1 MQGMRGF
8 GFDDINSNVQLG
20 SYITEKEII
29 KVKEKLRML
38 TVRLFNIHDIEE
50 ETSINNEIKNETEFL
65 SSLLTI
71 KTNDLNQ
78 NKHMNNIE
86 LRQMQEEIIQEEM
99 KRQQMIQKQNIQ
111 VQQEE
116 EMPNILNE
124 NIITEF
130 TVVFRTSGPDGKA
143 FVPIQV
149 KFKPDDKVSKII
161 EKYRIKS
168 GDQDPNKK
176 FIFNAKNLKPN
187 LSADEVGLCNNSNI
201 FVVATKCKK
210 EG

>member
-20 SYITEKEII
+20 SYITEKEIF
-29 KVKEKLRML
+29 KVKEKLQML
-38 TVRLFNIHDIEE
+38 MIRLFNIHDIEE

-71 KTNDLNQ
+71 KTNELYQ

-86 LRQMQEEIIQEEM
+86 LQQMQEEILQEAM

>member
-1 MQGMRGF
+1 
-8 GFDDINSNVQLG
+8 
-20 SYITEKEII
+20 
-29 KVKEKLRML
+29 
-38 TVRLFNIHDIEE
+38 
-50 ETSINNEIKNETEFL
+50 
-65 SSLLTI
+65 
-71 KTNDLNQ
+71 
-78 NKHMNNIE
+78 
-86 LRQMQEEIIQEEM
+86 
-99 KRQQMIQKQNIQ
+99 MIQKQNIQ

-143 FVPIQV
+143 FVPIHV

-161 EKYRIKS
+161 EEYRRQS

-176 FIFNAKNLKPN
+176 FIFYAKNLKPN
-187 LSADEVGLCNNSNI
+187 LSADEAGLCNNSSI

>member
-1 MQGMRGF
+1 
-8 GFDDINSNVQLG
+8 
-20 SYITEKEII
+20 
-29 KVKEKLRML
+29 
-38 TVRLFNIHDIEE
+38 
-50 ETSINNEIKNETEFL
+50 
-65 SSLLTI
+65 
-71 KTNDLNQ
+71 
-78 NKHMNNIE
+78 MNNIE
-86 LRQMQEEIIQEEM
+86 LQQMQEEIMQEEM

-187 LSADEVGLCNNSNI
+187 LSADESGLCNNSNI
-201 FVVATKCKK
+201 FVVASVKRKDK
-210 EG
+210 MI

>member
-86 LRQMQEEIIQEEM
+86 LQQMQEEIMQEEM

-168 GDQDPNKK
+168 GDQDPNKR

>member
-71 KTNDLNQ
+71 KTNELNQ

-86 LRQMQEEIIQEEM
+86 LQQMQEEIMQEEM

-176 FIFNAKNLKPN
+176 FIFNAMNLKPN

>member
-1 MQGMRGF
+1 
-8 GFDDINSNVQLG
+8 
-20 SYITEKEII
+20 
-29 KVKEKLRML
+29 
-38 TVRLFNIHDIEE
+38 
-50 ETSINNEIKNETEFL
+50 
-65 SSLLTI
+65 
-71 KTNDLNQ
+71 
-78 NKHMNNIE
+78 
-86 LRQMQEEIIQEEM
+86 
-99 KRQQMIQKQNIQ
+99 MIQKQNIQ

-130 TVVFRTSGPDGKA
+130 TVVFRISGLDGKA
-143 FVPIQV
+143 VAPIHV

-161 EKYRIKS
+161 EEYRRQS

>member
-1 MQGMRGF
+1 MQGMQGF
-8 GFDDINSNVQLG
+8 GFEDINSNVQLG

-71 KTNDLNQ
+71 KTNELNQ

-86 LRQMQEEIIQEEM
+86 LQQMQEEIMQEMM

-176 FIFNAKNLKPN
+176 FIFNAINLKPN